1 MTPIITALFV
11 IVFGLLYSYFIFK
24 LIPNSATSE
33 FPSHKPRRFR
43 RAISFLVGIPGT
55 FWVGIRLII
64 GESGGLYTIREPL
77 PVARIEGIEGIAR
90 IECQIDSSG
99 NITRLVPVFE
109 LDNFKPTK
117 ELEDIDEPITPVK
130 SVQLVRLMIQE
141 YIRHSGGEE
150 ILDDVIDDID
160 TYLAKHQL
168 DDPSSK

>member
-1 MTPIITALFV
+1 MLSAWQPQLERLPTSFQLILQISLHSAL
-11 IVFGLLYSYFIFK
+11 LLEAAWYH
-24 LIPNSATSE
+24 PG
-33 FPSHKPRRFR
+33 
-43 RAISFLVGIPGT
+43 AISFLVGIPGT